1 MPDPDLAPLAAH
13 SAALAHLAERAARMA
28 VPLRTRRRRL
38 TGIAIGGG
46 LAVSADEALPSR
58 GGLRTEDGGE
68 AAVVG
73 RDPSTDIALLRIDG
87 LAAEGA
93 VMEGAKA
100 RAGTLVAVAGMRD
113 GAPVARF
120 GTVAHA
126 GPDWRSVRGGAVG
139 PRIELDLDL
148 PHELEGA
155 PAVAGDGNLLGMAV
169 PGARGQVLVIPAAT
183 IARVARQLDERGN
196 IPRGYL
202 GLSLH
207 PVREEDGGMGLRVED
222 VEPGGPGAR
231 AGVRRGDVILGMDGA
246 PLGGMRELARTLGPD
261 SVGRAMALDI
271 RRGGERIALELTVG
285 ERAQW

>member
-1 MPDPDLAPLAAH
+1 MPDPELAPLAAH
-13 SAALAHLAERAARMA
+13 SAALAHLAGHAARMA

-38 TGIAIGGG
+38 TAIAIGGD
-46 LAVSADEALPSR
+46 LAVTADEALPSR
-58 GGLRTEDGGE
+58 GGLRAEDGAE
-68 AAVVG
+68 VSVVG

-87 LAAEGA
+87 LETEAAALDGA
-93 VMEGAKA
+93 EVS
-100 RAGTLVAVAGMRD
+100 AGMLVTVAGMRD
-113 GAPVARF
+113 RTPVARF
-120 GTVAHA
+120 GTVSHA

-155 PAVAGDGNLLGMAV
+155 PAVAGDGGLLGMAV

-183 IARVARQLDERGN
+183 IARVAKRLDERGN

-207 PVREEDGGMGLRVED
+207 PVREEDGGMGLRVEG
-222 VEPGGPGAR
+222 VEFGGPGAR
-231 AGVRRGDVILGMDGA
+231 AGVRRGDVILGMEGA
-246 PLGGMRELARTLGPD
+246 PLGGMREVARALGPD
-261 SVGRAMALDI
+261 SVGGTMALDI
-271 RRGGERIALELTVG
+271 RRGEERIALDLTVG